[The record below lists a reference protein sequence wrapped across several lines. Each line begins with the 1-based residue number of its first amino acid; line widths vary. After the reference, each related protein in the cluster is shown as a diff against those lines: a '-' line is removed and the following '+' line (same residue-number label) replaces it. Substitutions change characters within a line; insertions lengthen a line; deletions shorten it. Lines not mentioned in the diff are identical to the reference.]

1 MGLELRKSAS
11 FILSGGSSATPAVA
25 ASAEL
30 LMGAAIAIS
39 YGMDK
44 IDRCAAPQRQRQC
57 GSTRAAAKPA
67 KCSRSYVGSRMC
79 PHKLLRSMRTRGGQ
93 PQTAPL
99 ASLPSDIS
107 AVWLFFSVCEVYY
120 SSIRGINTILHLH
133 T

>member
-11 FILSGGSSATPAVA
+11 FILSDGSSATPAVA

-44 IDRCAAPQRQRQC
+44 IDRCAAPQRQWQC

-79 PHKLLRSMRTRGGQ
+79 PHKLLRSMRMRTRGGQ
-93 PQTAPL
+93 PPTAPL
-99 ASLPSDIS
+99 ASLVAYHSENNLPKS
-107 AVWLFFSVCEVYY
+107 
-120 SSIRGINTILHLH
+120 
-133 T
+133 

>member
-30 LMGAAIAIS
+30 LMGAAVAIS
-39 YGMDK
+39 YGMDR

-99 ASLPSDIS
+99 ASLLKWIL
-107 AVWLFFSVCEVYY
+107 WLLRRVAHRCSPL
-120 SSIRGINTILHLH
+120 R
-133 T
+133 

>member
-79 PHKLLRSMRTRGGQ
+79 LHKLLRSMRTRGGQ
-93 PQTAPL
+93 PQTAP
-99 ASLPSDIS
+99 
-107 AVWLFFSVCEVYY
+107 
-120 SSIRGINTILHLH
+120 HLYPLDVDPMIQIKVFIVFIERLIC

>member
-39 YGMDK
+39 YRMDK
-44 IDRCAAPQRQRQC
+44 IDRCAAPQCQRQC

-99 ASLPSDIS
+99 ASLTTWYNKPRHG
-107 AVWLFFSVCEVYY
+107 VCLACIVTWECMC
-120 SSIRGINTILHLH
+120 SLLII
-133 T
+133 